1 MTKTLVIE
9 GMMCGHCEARVKK
22 LLEGMDGISE
32 AVVSHEAKTAVITTE
47 KEPDEAGLRKAIEE
61 EGYKLVEIK

>member
-22 LLEGMDGISE
+22 MLEGMEGISE
-32 AVVSHEAKTAVITTE
+32 AVVSHESGTAVITTE
-47 KEPDEAGLRKAIEE
+47 KEPDEAALRKAVEE
-61 EGYKLVEIK
+61 EGYKFIEMK